1 MRLTAVQLDIAWE
14 DRAANVSRVRSLL
27 AGSPPAAGG
36 LLVLPEMFATGF
48 SMNVP
53 AVRESVPSLVE
64 SELCALARK
73 FQVAVVGGVVGAG
86 DLGGVRNEAVAF
98 SPQGTVLARYAKQQP
113 FTPAGERDLF
123 QAGARSLVFE
133 WGGFKVAPFVCYD
146 LRFPELFREAVD
158 LGAELLVVI
167 ANWPSKRVSHWETL
181 LRARAIENQAFV
193 LGVNRC
199 GNDPQFP
206 YPGRTVVVDPQG
218 EILADAG
225 SSEGVLQADV
235 DRSILLSWR
244 EQFPALKDRQRRAV
258 RS

>member
-14 DRAANVSRVRSLL
+14 DRAANVDRVQKLL
-27 AGSPPAAGG
+27 DASPPGAGG

-48 SMNVP
+48 SMNVDV
-53 AVRESVPSLVE
+53 VREPVPSGVE
-64 SELCALARK
+64 SALCALARK
-73 FQVAVVGGVVGAG
+73 YDVAVVGGVVGAS
-86 DLGGVRNEAVAF
+86 DRGGIRNEAVAF
-98 SPQGTVLARYAKQQP
+98 APHGAALARYAKQQP
-113 FTPAGERDLF
+113 FTPAGERERF
-123 QAGARSLVFE
+123 QAGDRSVVFE
-133 WGGFKVAPFVCYD
+133 WGGIKVAPFVCYD
-146 LRFPELFREAVD
+146 LRFPELFRDAVD

-199 GNDPQFP
+199 GNDPQFQ
-206 YPGRTVVVDPQG
+206 YPGRTIVVDPQG

-225 SSEGVLQADV
+225 SKEGVLHADI

-244 EQFPALKDRQRRAV
+244 EQFPALKDRQRRA
-258 RS
+258 SCS